1 MLFTGA
7 SFYTTI
13 QLLFGLELYGIG
25 AIHDET

>member
-7 SFYTTI
+7 SFNITI

-25 AIHDET
+25 TIRDEI